1 MKGFCQAQ
9 NFVAFKI
16 ISLYTEDMLNPYRYA
31 KVLLIFAITGCFCV
45 AIATP
50 DEIRRERPGILFSP
64 SKIPLL
70 EDPGRDVW
78 QKPDEVLNA
87 LDMKRGQVV
96 ADIGAGSGY
105 LTAKLSERVGESGL
119 VYAVDIQQEMIDY
132 TKKKLMDR
140 GLKNVVAILGDVN
153 DPKLPPEKTDTII
166 LLSTYHEIAR
176 PIEFVKKLKLALK
189 PRGKLAILEFTDE
202 SPIGPPLKFRLP
214 EDVVMHEM
222 QQADFTLLQKYTLLL
237 PYQYFLVFTPSNP

>member
-1 MKGFCQAQ
+1 
-9 NFVAFKI
+9 
-16 ISLYTEDMLNPYRYA
+16 MLNPYRYA

-78 QKPDEVLNA
+78 QKPDEVLKA
-87 LDMKRGQVV
+87 LDIKRGQVV

-105 LTAKLSERVGESGL
+105 LTAKLSECVGESGI

-132 TKKKLMDR
+132 AKKSLLDR
-140 GLKNVVAILGDVN
+140 GLKNVVLVLGDM
-153 DPKLPPEKTDTII
+153 DDAKLPFEKFDII
-166 LLSTYHEIAR
+166 VLLSTYHEIAK
-176 PIEFVKKLKLALK
+176 PVEYVKKLRAALK
-189 PRGKLAILEFTDE
+189 PHGKLAILEFADE

-214 EDVVMHEM
+214 EDILIHEV
-222 QQADFTLLQKYTLLL
+222 QQADFTLFQKHTFLL
-237 PYQYFLVFTPSNP
+237 PYQYFLVFTPSTS